1 MKNVKI
7 EFGITNNSRNDH
19 QYKDKTSSNNSS
31 YSPLLS
37 KPIFPNINQ
46 SKVDGTVRKKKLFNS
61 ASSVMLYP
69 KKKLQSN
76 FVKLTPDSNKYTK
89 NEKYI
94 HNKKMLLETFRLTH
108 SKFINSD
115 NKPDPYKKAMSIHN
129 SKENLQKKPKV
140 LLVQSKKEIKSMLLD
155 NSLIKE
161 KDIIPQV
168 SNESSQINMSHNLI
182 DNKPIPSLLCRK
194 EINHIPVLAQMPET
208 HNNLYSSWS
217 EKSRY
222 LKLLESL
229 LKLKSMINLDSRN
242 AFKYLKQYL
251 YSNGITNMDLYSNL
265 YLVNFSNYLHTDFC
279 KTINPNKNIKEI
291 LMDALILGKQQLS
304 ESERTKYISPYL
316 KIKNIIR
323 KDNRYQEKKL
333 DRYDILK
340 LERQRRMYEEKKV
353 GNSIEDIKEKL
364 EDELHEITP
373 YSESNPFLMER
384 NNNVCNNF
392 YITLEDNKKEV
403 HQLEPSQN
411 STMMNFEVIKKN
423 KKITEYANLERI
435 KQRIKSP
442 ESII

>member
-7 EFGITNNSRNDH
+7 EFGITNNSRNEH
-19 QYKDKTSSNNSS
+19 QHKGKISSNNSS

-46 SKVDGTVRKKKLFNS
+46 SKGDGTGRKKKLFNS
-61 ASSVMLYP
+61 ASSVMLFP

-89 NEKYI
+89 NDKYI

-108 SKFINSD
+108 SKIINSD
-115 NKPDPYKKAMSIHN
+115 NKLDLYKKAMSIQRKP
-129 SKENLQKKPKV
+129 SKKPKV
-140 LLVQSKKEIKSMLLD
+140 LLVQNKKEIQSILQ

-161 KDIIPQV
+161 NDIIPQV
-168 SNESSQINMSHNLI
+168 SNESTQINMSHSLI

-194 EINHIPVLAQMPET
+194 EIDHIPVLAQMPET

-222 LKLLESL
+222 LKVLESL

-251 YSNGITNMDLYSNL
+251 YSNGITDMDLYSNL

-279 KTINPNKNIKEI
+279 RTIDPNKNIKEI
-291 LMDALILGKQQLS
+291 LMDALILGKQQYND
-304 ESERTKYISPYL
+304 SERTKYISPYL

-373 YSESNPFLMER
+373 YGDSNPFLMER

-435 KQRIKSP
+435 KQKIKSP
-442 ESII
+442 ESIV

>member
-1 MKNVKI
+1 MK
-7 EFGITNNSRNDH
+7 EYFQFGQYGKKAITNQR
-19 QYKDKTSSNNSS
+19 K
-31 YSPLLS
+31 PS
-37 KPIFPNINQ
+37 KN
-46 SKVDGTVRKKKLFNS
+46 
-61 ASSVMLYP
+61 
-69 KKKLQSN
+69 
-76 FVKLTPDSNKYTK
+76 
-89 NEKYI
+89 
-94 HNKKMLLETFRLTH
+94 
-108 SKFINSD
+108 
-115 NKPDPYKKAMSIHN
+115 
-129 SKENLQKKPKV
+129 PKV
-140 LLVQSKKEIKSMLLD
+140 LLVQNKKEIQSILQ

-161 KDIIPQV
+161 NDIIPQV
-168 SNESSQINMSHNLI
+168 SNESTQINMSHSFI

-194 EINHIPVLAQMPET
+194 EIDHIPVLAQMPET

-222 LKLLESL
+222 LKVLESL

-251 YSNGITNMDLYSNL
+251 YSNGITDMDLYSNL

-279 KTINPNKNIKEI
+279 RTIDPNKNIKEI
-291 LMDALILGKQQLS
+291 LMDALILGKQQYND
-304 ESERTKYISPYL
+304 SERTKYISPYL

-373 YSESNPFLMER
+373 YGDSNPFLMER

-435 KQRIKSP
+435 KQKIKSP
-442 ESII
+442 ESIV